1 MVEVAVS
8 SEIVVR
14 VKLAAVQAVKP
25 ERPLRYSSET
35 LLEMQRQD
43 REWLR
48 SARPTDSDWEL
59 GHVLPGERG

>member
-1 MVEVAVS
+1 MVESAVS

-14 VKLAAVQAVKP
+14 VKLAAIQTVKP
-25 ERPLRYSSET
+25 ERPFRYNSET